1 MSERSELTPCLYYV
15 DTVLVI
21 IDMNLQIILIL
32 VIVKVSQGLLLTKS
46 SVKSC
51 LGEEVVFT
59 CTVEEGSRLFWRLIV
74 TRDSNIPALPHTF
87 YSSDYEM
94 PSHRRMTWS
103 RDGFH
108 VELKL
113 VDIEPALVSTLS
125 ANLTNLLIDA
135 VVICQQYSPVV
146 QAKSGHFSL
155 ASNYLPYL
163 I

>member
-1 MSERSELTPCLYYV
+1 
-15 DTVLVI
+15 
-21 IDMNLQIILIL
+21 MNLQIILIL
-32 VIVKVSQGLLLTKS
+32 VIFKVSQGLLLTKNS
-46 SVKSC
+46 IKSC

-59 CTVEEGSRLFWRLIV
+59 CTVEEGSQSLSWRLIV

-87 YSSDYEM
+87 YAFDYEM
-94 PSHRRMTWS
+94 PSLRRMTWS

-125 ANLTNLLIDA
+125 ANLTSLLIDA
-135 VVICQQYSPVV
+135 AVTCQQYSPVV